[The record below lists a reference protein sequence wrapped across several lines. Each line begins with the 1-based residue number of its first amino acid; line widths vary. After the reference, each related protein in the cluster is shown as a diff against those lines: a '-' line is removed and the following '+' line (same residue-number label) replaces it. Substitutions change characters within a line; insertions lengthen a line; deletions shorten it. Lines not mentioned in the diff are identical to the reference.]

1 MMDNMTKIILN
12 EMFQKH
18 YSKVYKSKPELKT
31 IEDTNYFYTSSEENN
46 IICLLPLEYKY
57 NA

>member
-18 YSKVYKSKPELKT
+18 YSKVYKSKPEIKMV
-31 IEDTNYFYTSSEENN
+31 EDTNYFYITNKDSN
-46 IICLLPLEYKY
+46 IICLLPLEY
-57 NA
+57 NG